1 MIWRKEEKFW
11 YWGIL
16 LVRSLYLLILLFFF
30 FLIKYWNLFYLIKI
44 LEGNFLVIFDLFEI
58 YVFENWYIV
67 RYIIV
72 NDFSIVVLI
81 LFILILDVCKVII
94 FS

>member
-1 MIWRKEEKFW
+1 MEK
-11 YWGIL
+11 GGKVLIL
-16 LVRSLYLLILLFFF
+16 RYFIRSLYLLKLLFFF

-44 LEGNFLVIFDLFEI
+44 LEGNCLVIFDLFEI

-81 LFILILDVCKVII
+81 LFILILDGCKVII

>member
-1 MIWRKEEKFW
+1 MEK
-11 YWGIL
+11 GGKVLIL
-16 LVRSLYLLILLFFF
+16 RYFIRSLYLLILLFFF

-81 LFILILDVCKVII
+81 LFILILDGCKVII

>member
-1 MIWRKEEKFW
+1 MEK
-11 YWGIL
+11 GGKVLIL
-16 LVRSLYLLILLFFF
+16 RYFIRSLYLLILLFFF

-44 LEGNFLVIFDLFEI
+44 LEGNCLVIFDLFEI

-67 RYIIV
+67 RYIIF

-81 LFILILDVCKVII
+81 LFILILDGCKVII

>member
-1 MIWRKEEKFW
+1 MEK
-11 YWGIL
+11 GGKVLIL
-16 LVRSLYLLILLFFF
+16 RYFIRSLYLLILLFFF

-44 LEGNFLVIFDLFEI
+44 LEGNCLVIFDLFEI

-81 LFILILDVCKVII
+81 LFILILDGCKVII

>member
-1 MIWRKEEKFW
+1 MEK
-11 YWGIL
+11 GGKVLIL
-16 LVRSLYLLILLFFF
+16 RYFIRSLYLLILLFFF

-44 LEGNFLVIFDLFEI
+44 LEGNCLVIFDLFEI